1 MQTVHGISKKQ
12 GFFVVI
18 QERQQ
23 IYTFYYNSF
32 YCDVKERDFLKISLM
47 WLIKICSAEKE
58 SAVSI
63 HPHASFCGLWLRK
76 AMLYLDKS
84 MPLLPEALL

>member
-1 MQTVHGISKKQ
+1 
-12 GFFVVI
+12 
-18 QERQQ
+18 
-23 IYTFYYNSF
+23 
-32 YCDVKERDFLKISLM
+32 M

-63 HPHASFCGLWLRK
+63 HPHTPFRELWLRK

-84 MPLLPEALL
+84 VPLLPEALL